1 MRLSNNLMFRNNLNT
16 ILSNQEEVNRAQQQV
31 NTQKRVLTASDDPS
45 AIANSMLYTDKIQ
58 SNEQYA
64 KSSSMLS
71 SRLEMEE
78 SVLENIKGA
87 ISKAQVLTIQAG
99 NGALSDSDREGLSA
113 EINSLKESIFE
124 LMNSK
129 SEDGGYIFAGYQDS
143 KQAFVYDSGAG
154 KYVYQGDQGQHSI
167 KVAEGIS
174 IKSSD
179 NGFNVFEKAS
189 KRLDVDKTTIVP
201 ATSKVYVQQQGAFDN
216 FHKANYNA
224 DPTAPANAN
233 TVTINFT
240 SATTYDLQVGGT
252 TIQSG
257 TYQGNKVSVNGM
269 DITFTGTPAS
279 IDFDLEAPA
288 KQNVLNTLDDLV
300 AILNTPNLDQ
310 NDYKQA
316 LADANVGLDNAKNLV
331 SQTQSVL
338 GGRLNTT
345 KRIEAANSDLD
356 INNKLSKAN
365 LVELDMAEAIT
376 ELTKHET
383 ALQASQATFGRLS
396 SLSLLDYIR

>member
-16 ILSNQEEVNRAQQQV
+16 ILNNQQEVNRAQQQV

-45 AIANSMLYTDKIQ
+45 AIASSMLYTDKIQ
-58 SNEQYA
+58 SNEQFA

-87 ISKAQVLTIQAG
+87 IAKAQTLTVQAG
-99 NGALSDSDREGLSA
+99 NGALSDADREGVAA
-113 EINSLKESIFE
+113 EISSLKESIFE
-124 LMNSK
+124 LMNAK
-129 SEDGGYIFAGYQDS
+129 SEDGGFIFAGYQDS
-143 KQAFVYDSGAG
+143 KQAYVYNSGTG
-154 KYVYQGDQGQHSI
+154 RYEYQGDQGQHSI
-167 KVAEGIS
+167 KVAEGVS

-179 NGFNVFEKAS
+179 NGFDVFEKAS
-189 KRLDVDKTTIVP
+189 KRLDVDQTTIVP
-201 ATSKVYVQQQGAFDN
+201 ATSTVYVQEQGAFDT
-216 FHKANYNA
+216 FHRTNYNA

-240 SATTYDLQVGGT
+240 SATTFDLQVGGT
-252 TIQSG
+252 TIDSG
-257 TYQGNKVSVNGM
+257 TFSGNKVSINGFEV
-269 DITFTGTPAS
+269 TFTGAPAS
-279 IDFDLEAPA
+279 IDFDLEAPQ

-300 AILNTPNLDQ
+300 NTLTDTSLDQ
-310 NDYKQA
+310 EQYKQA
-316 LADANVGLDNAKNLV
+316 LADATVGLDNAKNLV

-396 SLSLLDYIR
+396 NLSLLDYIR